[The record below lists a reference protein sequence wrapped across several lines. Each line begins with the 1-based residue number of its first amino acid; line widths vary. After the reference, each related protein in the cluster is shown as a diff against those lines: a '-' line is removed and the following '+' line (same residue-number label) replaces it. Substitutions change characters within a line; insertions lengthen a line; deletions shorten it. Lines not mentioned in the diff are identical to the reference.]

1 MKEVAGL
8 RLHSYFIPCLSGCL
22 SELKS
27 LEMKLNAE
35 TQRGPA
41 ATQTK
46 SGLTQR
52 HCRGTRRNA
61 EKKNSLRISAALCTS
76 ALNLRRLRAKRDI
89 AVQRN
94 AEKRRENEAS
104 AILCDSLRLSAS
116 LRFTRFGKQA
126 SYFILSDLG

>member
-52 HCRGTRRNA
+52 H
-61 EKKNSLRISAALCTS
+61 SAAKPQPKVAEQR
-76 ALNLRRLRAKRDI
+76 AL
-89 AVQRN
+89 
-94 AEKRRENEAS
+94 
-104 AILCDSLRLSAS
+104 
-116 LRFTRFGKQA
+116 G
-126 SYFILSDLG
+126 